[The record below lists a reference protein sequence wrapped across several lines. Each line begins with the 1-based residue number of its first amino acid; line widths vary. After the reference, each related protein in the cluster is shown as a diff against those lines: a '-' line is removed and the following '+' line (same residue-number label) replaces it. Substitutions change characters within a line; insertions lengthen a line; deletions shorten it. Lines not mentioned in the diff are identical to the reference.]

1 MLYDNINFANGN
13 SLQSKLVL
21 SGTIFP
27 EGTEDGALFLNSETF
42 ALFCKVNGVW
52 REITRKDTEEV
63 EIILTYDGE
72 FESGEYYQLN
82 YPALSRLTV
91 NTDGVFKSI
100 SSSPSASS
108 FAVMVNGETAGEIDF
123 KANMQTGIFVG
134 PETLILE
141 PGDILS
147 IGTPTQTF
155 VHGMVIFGFKA
166 HRTAS

>member
-21 SGTIFP
+21 TGTLFP
-27 EGTEDGALFLNSETF
+27 EAEDGTLFLNSETF
-42 ALFCKVNGVW
+42 ALFCKVNGAW

-63 EIILTYDGE
+63 EIVLTHNGE
-72 FESGEYYQLN
+72 FDSGEYYQLN
-82 YPALSRLTV
+82 YPALSDLSV
-91 NTDGVFKSI
+91 NTSGVFKSI
-100 SSSPSASS
+100 SSSPSDSS
-108 FAVMVNGETAGEIDF
+108 FTVMVNGEDAGEIDF
-123 KANMQTGIFVG
+123 KANMQTGEFIG

-141 PGDILS
+141 AGDILS
-147 IGTPTQTF
+147 IGTPTQAF